1 MEQKPRI
8 RIGVDANKIVV
19 SGDTY
24 YVKDILKA
32 HKFMFNR
39 IWKAWEKHYYNNEDP
54 MDEALKLVEDLNG
67 KAKIKL
73 SISDMYIYKD
83 ILEESD

>member
-39 IWKAWEKHYYNNEDP
+39 I
-54 MDEALKLVEDLNG
+54 
-67 KAKIKL
+67 
-73 SISDMYIYKD
+73 
-83 ILEESD
+83 